1 MRVAVSLKNRASGA
15 GTIKAL
21 SEISNLRA
29 IRKQIL
35 RNRFQ
40 RGIICECL
48 IELFGFYRI
57 SEQVLRNRL
66 EAVAVDEHLGEIGNL
81 RKCSA
86 YVIRDGF
93 QFLICLAD
101 TLDVFHTKFSPGND
115 VQEIHMHDAVSDRE
129 IVSCNIGK
137 AI

>member
-1 MRVAVSLKNRASGA
+1 MRVSISLKNRTSGT
-15 GTIKAL
+15 GTIKAS
-21 SEISNLRA
+21 SEISNLKA

-40 RGIICECL
+40 RGSTCERL
-48 IELFGFYRI
+48 IELLGFYRI
-57 SEQVLRNRL
+57 FEQVFRNRL
-66 EAVAVDEHLGEIGNL
+66 EAVAVGEHLGKIGNL
-81 RKCSA
+81 RECPA